1 MLSLG
6 HVQTHVLNGATQNLN
21 YDVVKDFEPVTLIAD
36 TPTWIAA
43 RASFPA
49 KDFKEMVAWMKAN
62 PGKATLGA
70 VGVGGPADIAAVYFQ
85 RHTGVTFQTVPY
97 KGGAPLI
104 QDLIGGQ
111 IDLTFGQAANYLNP
125 VRAGQLKA
133 FAVLAAK
140 RWWASP
146 ETPTIVEAGGPDLY
160 SSFWHGLWVP
170 KGTPPDVIAKLNAA
184 VSQALEDPT
193 LRSALPTLVRKSGR
207 GSSKTRPR
215 WPRSRRPRSN
225 AGGRSS
231 RTPASSPI
239 NILDAGTAPASR
251 RIGHSDSKTGRNNA

>member
-36 TPTWIAA
+36 TPTWIVA

-62 PGKATLGA
+62 PGKATLGS

-140 RWWASP
+140 RW
-146 ETPTIVEAGGPDLY
+146 
-160 SSFWHGLWVP
+160 
-170 KGTPPDVIAKLNAA
+170 
-184 VSQALEDPT
+184 
-193 LRSALPTLVRKSGR
+193 
-207 GSSKTRPR
+207 
-215 WPRSRRPRSN
+215 
-225 AGGRSS
+225 
-231 RTPASSPI
+231 
-239 NILDAGTAPASR
+239 
-251 RIGHSDSKTGRNNA
+251 